1 MDVVVNTVNILKS
14 KGVKHRKFL
23 AFLKTIDSK
32 YSDVIYYSHIR
43 WLSRG
48 KFLKRFLMLIQDIDL
63 FMKENYQEIPELS
76 DIHWIRDLAFLVDIT
91 QHLNLLNL
99 KLQGKSQLITE
110 MAQHINLFQTKL
122 HLWATQILN
131 NNLTYFE
138 SLKEYGELDSMS
150 LIAYSEILNELK
162 SEFSERFQ
170 DIKSLNNDFQLFL
183 NPYSI
188 NLELVKPELQ
198 IEVAELQFNTALNE
212 IYEEKN
218 LVDFY
223 AS

>member
-1 MDVVVNTVNILKS
+1 M
-14 KGVKHRKFL
+14 
-23 AFLKTIDSK
+23 
-32 YSDVIYYSHIR
+32 
-43 WLSRG
+43 
-48 KFLKRFLMLIQDIDL
+48 
-63 FMKENYQEIPELS
+63 
-76 DIHWIRDLAFLVDIT
+76 
-91 QHLNLLNL
+91 
-99 KLQGKSQLITE
+99 
-110 MAQHINLFQTKL
+110 
-122 HLWATQILN
+122 ATQILN

-198 IEVAELQFNTALNE
+198 IEVAELQFNNALNK
-212 IYEEKN
+212 IYEEKS

-223 AS
+223 ASLDSTDFPKLRKFALGIVSIFGSTYLCEQLFSMMKINKNAYRNRISHDNLKSQLRLISSSFKPNISSLSQSK